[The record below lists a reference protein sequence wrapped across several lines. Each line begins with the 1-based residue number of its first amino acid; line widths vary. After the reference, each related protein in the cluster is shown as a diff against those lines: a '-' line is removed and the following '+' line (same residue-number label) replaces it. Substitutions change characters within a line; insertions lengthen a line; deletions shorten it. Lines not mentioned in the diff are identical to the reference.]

1 MNKTFTFLAVAAL
14 VGGSN
19 LAFAQSPK
27 ASFAGTFAEM
37 QALSSN
43 SSQWQPTQPS
53 GGREAVAPRS
63 RLALRDYQ
71 TLSSNSSQWQL
82 GQGQIGVDNGS
93 TFAKTHPQ
101 GIPFAEYQAVA
112 ANSDQYAAAGSVATS
127 SIARTDGPTIAGSRG
142 STLRD
147 RLTSFFHRSTPVSTQ
162 DD

>member
-14 VGGSN
+14 ASGSN
-19 LAFAQSPK
+19 LAFAQSP
-27 ASFAGTFAEM
+27 SFADTFAEM

-82 GQGQIGVDNGS
+82 GQGQIGVDNGP

-101 GIPFAEYQAVA
+101 GIPFADYQAVA
-112 ANSDQYAAAGSVATS
+112 ANSDQYAVTGSVATS

-147 RLTSFFHRSTPVSTQ
+147 RLTTFFHRSAPVSTQ